1 MGKSPWQWYW
11 APYRL
16 STSSATQVRIKY
28 VSQIFIHWFLDNI
41 CSSVKCFQWRVA
53 RECGRDRVGV
63 KCSLKHRAAL
73 DNTLESTQNRKSVTF
88 LSPGFYRQNTSNPK
102 GAYFNRNFCIFNISL
117 NCDEV
122 MVEMT
127 PLERTNSLS
136 DPDTCQDYLSFHTH
150 SSTRPDFK
158 LCGRQIMDATQYRL
172 LPSSSFYGVLWTN
185 DNKNE
190 RGRFEVEAR
199 CKTNSETDYGSGKS
213 Q

>member
-1 MGKSPWQWYW
+1 ME
-11 APYRL
+11 
-16 STSSATQVRIKY
+16 
-28 VSQIFIHWFLDNI
+28 
-41 CSSVKCFQWRVA
+41 CFRWRVA

-73 DNTLESTQNRKSVTF
+73 DATLDTTTNGQSLTF

-102 GAYFNRNFCIFNISL
+102 GAYFNRNLCIFNISL
-117 NCDEV
+117 DCPNQL
-122 MVEMT
+122 VELT

-136 DPDTCQDYLSFHTH
+136 DPDTCRDYLSFHTH
-150 SSTRPDFK
+150 SSTRPNFK

-190 RGRFEVEAR
+190 RGRFEIKAR
-199 CKTNSETDYGSGKS
+199 CKARAEETDDGSGS
-213 Q
+213 QSF